1 MSESNILSQFKALGL
16 VPEDAD
22 RLEIVSRKVGA
33 DQARYYL
40 LGKCYPIAGLNVGI
54 RPCDDPA
61 IVELAKARKMQAN
74 ITDPLALEIAEQN
87 GSETQQVI
95 EDAERA
101 AIGRLLDDNDPPA
114 NGED

>member
-1 MSESNILSQFKALGL
+1 MHRGARIGGVFLVMADNPNILSQFKALGL

-54 RPCDDPA
+54 RPCDD
-61 IVELAKARKMQAN
+61 
-74 ITDPLALEIAEQN
+74 AEY
-87 GSETQQVI
+87 
-95 EDAERA
+95 DAEYEA
-101 AIGRLLDDNDPPA
+101 DARLMAGPLIPSEQTDNDPPA
-114 NGED
+114 NGDV